1 MLADLVVGQ
10 HTAVVI
16 HLFLAEPDLLDKHG
30 QEGAEAEVQL
40 LIFLDLLEA
49 TLIDFWYIDT
59 V

>member
-49 TLIDFWYIDT
+49 TLIDF
-59 V
+59 